1 MDLEFKKTKTN
12 NMKQL
17 LYFSAPWCQPCKQFK
32 PVIESLQSEM
42 STTFIDVEIS
52 SQTAIQYNVR
62 SVPTI
67 ILIENGMEKGRLV
80 GVKSAHEVRDLYNR

>member
-1 MDLEFKKTKTN
+1 M
-12 NMKQL
+12 
-17 LYFSAPWCQPCKQFK
+17 
-32 PVIESLQSEM
+32 ESLQSEM
-42 STTFIDVEIS
+42 SITFIDVEIS
-52 SQTAIQYNVR
+52 SQTSIQYNVR